1 MRATL
6 MLADHA
12 MAVGGRLFINGGGW
26 NAATAA
32 APLNCAVAILLELPH
47 DELAKKHNLVLE
59 LLDADGQPI
68 RVPREDGPPATVK
81 LAGDVQRDPDQ
92 PLPASGR
99 SENLCFA
106 FNVHGVRLAA
116 GRYEWRFWI
125 NGETREEWRLP
136 FAIAAAA
143 TG

>member
-26 NAATAA
+26 NAANAA
-32 APLNCAVAILLELPH
+32 APLNCAVAILLQLPH
-47 DELAKKHNLVLE
+47 DEHKKHKLVLE

-68 RVPREDGPPATVK
+68 RVSREDGVDAPVK
-81 LAGDVQRDPDQ
+81 LAGEVERNAGQA
-92 PLPASGR
+92 LPVEGASE
-99 SENLCFA
+99 SVSFA

-125 NGETREEWRLP
+125 NGDTREEWRLP
-136 FAIAAAA
+136 FAMAAAA
-143 TG
+143 AG

>member
-26 NAATAA
+26 NGANATA
-32 APLNCAVAILLELPH
+32 PVNCAVAILLELPH
-47 DELAKKHNLVLE
+47 GELEQKHKLVLE

-68 RVPREDGPPATVK
+68 RVTRDDGAQAPVK
-81 LAGDVQRDPDQ
+81 LAGEVERNAGQ
-92 PLPASGR
+92 PLPVEGAAESV
-99 SENLCFA
+99 SFA

-125 NGETREEWRLP
+125 NGETREDWRLP
-136 FAIAAAA
+136 FVMAAAA